1 MKNTIIPQGD
11 ITKAKAIVDSV
22 NDYVSN
28 HEMEIPNIEDA
39 DDTVQRVHTLLYLD
53 IMKDIINVVGI
64 LESFLSTTE
73 EKFIEIVTDK
83 GELSIEEVEKRLM
96 AKMLID
102 LIADK

>member
-1 MKNTIIPQGD
+1 MKNTIIPQED
-11 ITKAKAIVDSV
+11 FTKAKAIIESV
-22 NDYVSN
+22 NSYVSTHN
-28 HEMEIPNIEDA
+28 MVVPNIEDA
-39 DDTVQRVHTLLYLD
+39 DDVVQRVHSLLYMD

-73 EKFIEIVTDK
+73 EKFLEIVTDK

-102 LIADK
+102 ILSDK